1 MKKILLSLAVV
12 LLLAAL
18 NATLGAAVVKH
29 TAGGVSI
36 WLPDDWEID
45 NDELEGA
52 VYADAPEGDAFC
64 VLQILANDTDLTAAL
79 STYED
84 ALSEEMDTFTV
95 SAKASACEL
104 NGLNA
109 RRIKGEGRRDEKT
122 WSVDVLLIG
131 AKNAVLMCALGWEK
145 DMEGRFAFL
154 REKIFPSLKVLD

>member
-1 MKKILLSLAVV
+1 MKKNLLSLAVV

-18 NATLGAAVVKH
+18 SATLSATVAKN

-52 VYADAPEGDAFC
+52 VYADAPDGDAFC

-95 SAKASACEL
+95 SDKANASEL
-104 NGLNA
+104 NGMAA

-122 WSVDVLLIG
+122 WSVDVLLIVS
-131 AKNAVLMCALGWEK
+131 KRAVLMCALGWEK
-145 DMEGRFAFL
+145 DKEGRFAFL
-154 REKIFPSLKVLD
+154 REKIFPSLKALE

>member
-1 MKKILLSLAVV
+1 MKKNLLSLAVV

-18 NATLGAAVVKH
+18 SATLSAAVAKN

-52 VYADAPEGDAFC
+52 VYADAPQGDAFC
-64 VLQILANDTDLTAAL
+64 VLQILVNENDLTAAL

-95 SAKASACEL
+95 SGKASASEL
-104 NGLNA
+104 NGMVA
-109 RRIKGEGRRDEKT
+109 RRIKGEGLRDEKT
-122 WSVDVLLIG
+122 WSVDVLLI
-131 AKNAVLMCALGWEK
+131 ASKHAVLMCALGWEK
-145 DMEGRFAFL
+145 DKEGRFAFL
-154 REKIFPSLKVLD
+154 REKIFPSLKALE